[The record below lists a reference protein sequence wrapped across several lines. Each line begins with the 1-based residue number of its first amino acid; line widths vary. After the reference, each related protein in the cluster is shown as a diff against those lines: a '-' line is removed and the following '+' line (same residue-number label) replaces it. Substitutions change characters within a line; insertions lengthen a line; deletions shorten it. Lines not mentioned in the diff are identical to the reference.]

1 MTILVLQ
8 CKNHAFE
15 NQDHTSQI
23 KLFAVSVHLF
33 SSSACYV
40 LTTVLA
46 ALVRTL
52 WLNIPGAELPVIL
65 NTVL

>member
-1 MTILVLQ
+1 MSKQKFLVFLYTYSPVVPV
-8 CKNHAFE
+8 F
-15 NQDHTSQI
+15 
-23 KLFAVSVHLF
+23 
-33 SSSACYV
+33 V

-46 ALVRTL
+46 ALVHTV